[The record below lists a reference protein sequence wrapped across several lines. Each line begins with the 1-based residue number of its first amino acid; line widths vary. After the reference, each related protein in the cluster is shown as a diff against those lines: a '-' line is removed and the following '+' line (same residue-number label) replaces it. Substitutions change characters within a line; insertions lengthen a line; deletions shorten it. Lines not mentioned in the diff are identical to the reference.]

1 MEEVKK
7 FKKNPPNDLKDV
19 DGKPIKSL
27 ENINLPE
34 TSGRYKAMEEQLYPE
49 EKKEAQ
55 NTNSKFVKTSQ
66 VSKAKELERIVPKWT
81 IEDVIKDMARFAKR
95 SDLSQVDKQ
104 QTMINILSNYEKLI
118 APLSNFLNKNGIQY
132 K

>member
-1 MEEVKK
+1 
-7 FKKNPPNDLKDV
+7 
-19 DGKPIKSL
+19 
-27 ENINLPE
+27 
-34 TSGRYKAMEEQLYPE
+34 MEEQLYPE

-81 IEDVIKDMARFAKR
+81 IEDVIKDMARVAKR